1 MKNFIYQNPVKI
13 LFGKG
18 QIARLQAEI
27 PKGSKVMMTYGG
39 GSIFKNGV
47 YNQVTEA
54 LKGFQ
59 VVEFGGI
66 EPNPQYETLMQAVL
80 VAREQRVDFLL
91 AVGGGSVIDGTK
103 FIAAAI
109 PFEGEPWDILA
120 KGARVRGAVKL
131 GAVLTLPATG
141 SEMNSNAVVT
151 NATLHRKLAFASPFV
166 YPVFSVLDPEVTYS
180 LPKRQVANGLVDSFV
195 HVMEQ
200 YMTIPGD
207 APLNDRLSE
216 SILKTL
222 IELTPVALS
231 DSPDYE
237 NRANLMWSSTM
248 ALNGLIGLGVP
259 NDWATHGI
267 GHELTALHGIDHA
280 VTLAIVL
287 PGLLRVMKDQ
297 KRVKLLQYGERI
309 WGVSEGSEEERIGK
323 SIQLTEDFFRSTGIL
338 TRLSEHNVGM
348 DTINEIFNRFNAP
361 GARRLG
367 ELGNIDAEKIKQ
379 ILLTRL

>member
-18 QIARLQAEI
+18 QIARLQAEV

-120 KGARVRGAVKL
+120 KGARVRSAVKL

-309 WGVSEGSEEERIGK
+309 WGVSEGSEEERIEK

-348 DTINEIFNRFNAP
+348 VTINEIFNRFNAP